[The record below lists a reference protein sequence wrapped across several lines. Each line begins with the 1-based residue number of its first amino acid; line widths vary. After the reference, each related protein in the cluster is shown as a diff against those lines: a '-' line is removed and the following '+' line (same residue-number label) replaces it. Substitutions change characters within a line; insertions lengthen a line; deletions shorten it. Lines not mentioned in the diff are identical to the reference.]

1 MASCAPQFK
10 RSGFSAYERIL
21 LSRLQRTD
29 ADVVAQF
36 AMAVLLGG
44 MVGDFAVRFF
54 EYSRRDPVTMGAVE

>member
-1 MASCAPQFK
+1 V
-10 RSGFSAYERIL
+10 RIL

-36 AMAVLLGG
+36 TMAVLLGG

>member
-36 AMAVLLGG
+36 TMAVLLGG
-44 MVGDFAVRFF
+44 MVGDFSVRFF
-54 EYSRRDPVTMGAVE
+54 EHSRRDPVTMGAVE